1 LYKKYIYTLY
11 IKAIFGNNMK
21 KVYFGGNMLK
31 NIIKTLSIIFLV
43 ALVIISFS
51 GCSKQKTDEEQ
62 LRDKNISEID
72 YLDNYIML
80 MLNSINDID
89 LKQYDAKI
97 EKTENLNEI
106 LQESEETSSEDTG
119 NNVVQYSMVPNTIL
133 NANKTINWENLKLEI
148 ENLNN
153 TWPSIIVDL
162 YKANVDNKKLTEFS
176 DLINTCIGN
185 IKNENRTETLNSLA
199 KLYEYIPVF
208 LEKIASDNKQIELAK
223 TKVEV
228 IKAYVNIDFAN
239 WEELKT
245 SLDRAIS
252 NFEPIVNNTSEA
264 EKEYNIRKAYVLLQ
278 EFKNAVD
285 TNDKDLLFMKYKN
298 LMEELII
305 L

>member
-1 LYKKYIYTLY
+1 
-11 IKAIFGNNMK
+11 MK

-133 NANKTINWENLKLEI
+133 NANKTINWKNLKLEI

>member
-1 LYKKYIYTLY
+1 
-11 IKAIFGNNMK
+11 
-21 KVYFGGNMLK
+21 MLK

-80 MLNSINDID
+80 MLNSINNID

-208 LEKIASDNKQIELAK
+208 LEKIASDNQQIELAK

-252 NFEPIVNNTSEA
+252 NFEPIVNNTNEA

>member
-1 LYKKYIYTLY
+1 
-11 IKAIFGNNMK
+11 MK
-21 KVYFGGNMLK
+21 KVNFGGNMLK
-31 NIIKTLSIIFLV
+31 NIIKTLSIIFLIV
-43 ALVIISFS
+43 LVIIFFS
-51 GCSKQKTDEEQ
+51 GCSKEKTDEEQ

-80 MLNSINDID
+80 LINSINNID

-106 LQESEETSSEDTG
+106 LQENEETSSEDTG
-119 NNVVQYSMVPNTIL
+119 NNVVQYSMVPNTVL
-133 NANKTINWENLKLEI
+133 NADKTINWENLKLEI

-162 YKANVDNKKLTEFS
+162 YKADVDNNKLTEFS

-185 IKNENRTETLNSLA
+185 IKNENRIETLNSLA

-208 LEKIASDNKQIELAK
+208 LEKIVSDDQQVELAK

-228 IKAYVNIDFAN
+228 IKAYVNIDLEN
-239 WEELKT
+239 WDGLKGN
-245 SLDRAIS
+245 LDSAIS
-252 NFEPIVNNTSEA
+252 NFEPIVNNTNEA

-285 TNDKDLLFMKYKN
+285 TKDKDLLFMKYKN

>member
-1 LYKKYIYTLY
+1 
-11 IKAIFGNNMK
+11 MK

-43 ALVIISFS
+43 AIVIISFS

-133 NANKTINWENLKLEI
+133 NANKTINWKNLKLEI

-228 IKAYVNIDFAN
+228 INAYVNIDFAN

-252 NFEPIVNNTSEA
+252 NFEPIVNNTNEA

>member
-1 LYKKYIYTLY
+1 
-11 IKAIFGNNMK
+11 MK

-133 NANKTINWENLKLEI
+133 NADKTINWKNLKLEI

-208 LEKIASDNKQIELAK
+208 LEKIVTDDQQVALAK

-228 IKAYVNIDFAN
+228 IKAYVNIDFEN
-239 WEELKT
+239 WDGFK
-245 SLDRAIS
+245 SNLDSAIS
-252 NFEPIVNNTSEA
+252 NFEPIVNNTNEA

-285 TNDKDLLFMKYKN
+285 TKDKDLLFIKYKN

>member
-1 LYKKYIYTLY
+1 
-11 IKAIFGNNMK
+11 MK

-80 MLNSINDID
+80 MLNSINYID

-252 NFEPIVNNTSEA
+252 NFEPIVNNTNEA

>member
-1 LYKKYIYTLY
+1 
-11 IKAIFGNNMK
+11 MK

-133 NANKTINWENLKLEI
+133 NADKTINWKNLKLEI

-208 LEKIASDNKQIELAK
+208 LEKIASDNQQIELAK

-252 NFEPIVNNTSEA
+252 NFEPIVNNTNEA

>member
-1 LYKKYIYTLY
+1 
-11 IKAIFGNNMK
+11 
-21 KVYFGGNMLK
+21 MLK
-31 NIIKTLSIIFLV
+31 NIIKTLSIIFFI

-51 GCSKQKTDEEQ
+51 GCSKEKTDEEQ

-80 MLNSINDID
+80 LINSINNID

-106 LQESEETSSEDTG
+106 LQENEETSSEDTG
-119 NNVVQYSMVPNTIL
+119 NNVVQYSMVPNTVL

-162 YKANVDNKKLTEFS
+162 YKANVDNNKLTEFS

-208 LEKIASDNKQIELAK
+208 LEKIVTDNQQVKLAK

-228 IKAYVNIDFAN
+228 IKAYVNIDLEN
-239 WEELKT
+239 WDGLKGN
-245 SLDRAIS
+245 LDSAIS
-252 NFEPIVNNTSEA
+252 NFEPIVNNTNES

-285 TNDKDLLFMKYKN
+285 TKDKDLLFMKYKN

>member
-1 LYKKYIYTLY
+1 
-11 IKAIFGNNMK
+11 MK

-31 NIIKTLSIIFLV
+31 NIKKTLSIIFLV

-62 LRDKNISEID
+62 LRDKNILEID

-80 MLNSINDID
+80 MLNSINNID

-119 NNVVQYSMVPNTIL
+119 NNVVQYRMVPNTIL

-252 NFEPIVNNTSEA
+252 NFEPIVNNTNEA

>member
-1 LYKKYIYTLY
+1 
-11 IKAIFGNNMK
+11 MK

-31 NIIKTLSIIFLV
+31 NIIRTLSIIFLV

-208 LEKIASDNKQIELAK
+208 LEKIASDNQQIELAK

-252 NFEPIVNNTSEA
+252 NFEPIVNNTNEA

>member
-1 LYKKYIYTLY
+1 
-11 IKAIFGNNMK
+11 MK
-21 KVYFGGNMLK
+21 KVNFGGNMLK
-31 NIIKTLSIIFLV
+31 NIIKTLSIIFFI

-51 GCSKQKTDEEQ
+51 GCSKEKTDEEQ

-80 MLNSINDID
+80 LINSINNID

-106 LQESEETSSEDTG
+106 LQENEETSSEDTG
-119 NNVVQYSMVPNTIL
+119 NNVVQYSMVPNTVL

-153 TWPSIIVDL
+153 TWSSIIVDL
-162 YKANVDNKKLTEFS
+162 YKANVDNNKLTEFS

-208 LEKIASDNKQIELAK
+208 LEKIVTDNQQVKLAK

-228 IKAYVNIDFAN
+228 IKAYVNIDLEN
-239 WEELKT
+239 WDGLKGN
-245 SLDRAIS
+245 LDSAIS
-252 NFEPIVNNTSEA
+252 NFEPIVNNTNES

-285 TNDKDLLFMKYKN
+285 TKDKDLLFMKYKN

>member
-1 LYKKYIYTLY
+1 
-11 IKAIFGNNMK
+11 MK

-43 ALVIISFS
+43 ALVIIFFS

-80 MLNSINDID
+80 MLNSINNID

-208 LEKIASDNKQIELAK
+208 LEKIASDNQQIELAK

-252 NFEPIVNNTSEA
+252 NFEPIVNNTNEA

-285 TNDKDLLFMKYKN
+285 INDKDLLFMKYKN

>member
-1 LYKKYIYTLY
+1 
-11 IKAIFGNNMK
+11 MK
-21 KVYFGGNMLK
+21 KVNFGGNMLK
-31 NIIKTLSIIFLV
+31 NIIKTLSIIFLI

-51 GCSKQKTDEEQ
+51 GCSKEKTDEEQ
-62 LRDKNISEID
+62 LRNKNISEID
-72 YLDNYIML
+72 YLENYIMSL
-80 MLNSINDID
+80 INSINNID

-106 LQESEETSSEDTG
+106 LQENEEISSEDTK
-119 NNVVQYSMVPNTIL
+119 NNVVQYSMVPNTVL
-133 NANKTINWENLKLEI
+133 NADKTINWENLKLGI

-162 YKANVDNKKLTEFS
+162 YKANVDNNKLTEFS
-176 DLINTCIGN
+176 NLINTCIGN
-185 IKNENRTETLNSLA
+185 IKNENRTETLNNLA

-208 LEKIASDNKQIELAK
+208 LENIVSNEQQVELAK

-228 IKAYVNIDFAN
+228 IKAYVNIDFEN
-239 WEELKT
+239 WDGLKGN
-245 SLDRAIS
+245 LDSATS
-252 NFEPIVNNTSEA
+252 NFEPILNNTNES
-264 EKEYNIRKAYVLLQ
+264 EKEYNIRKVYVLLQ

-285 TNDKDLLFMKYKN
+285 TKDKDLLFMKYKN

>member
-1 LYKKYIYTLY
+1 
-11 IKAIFGNNMK
+11 
-21 KVYFGGNMLK
+21 MLK

-208 LEKIASDNKQIELAK
+208 LEKIASDNQQIELAK

-252 NFEPIVNNTSEA
+252 NFEPIVNNTNEA

>member
-1 LYKKYIYTLY
+1 MT
-11 IKAIFGNNMK
+11 

-80 MLNSINDID
+80 ILNSINDID

>member
-1 LYKKYIYTLY
+1 
-11 IKAIFGNNMK
+11 MK

-72 YLDNYIML
+72 YLDNYIVL

-133 NANKTINWENLKLEI
+133 NADKTINWKNLKLEI

-185 IKNENRTETLNSLA
+185 IKSENRTETLNSLA

-208 LEKIASDNKQIELAK
+208 LEKIVSDNQQVELAK

>member
-1 LYKKYIYTLY
+1 
-11 IKAIFGNNMK
+11 MK
-21 KVYFGGNMLK
+21 KVNFGGNMLK
-31 NIIKTLSIIFLV
+31 NIIKTLSIIFFI

-51 GCSKQKTDEEQ
+51 GCSKEKTDEEQ

-80 MLNSINDID
+80 LINSINNID

-119 NNVVQYSMVPNTIL
+119 NNVVQYSMVPNTVL
-133 NANKTINWENLKLEI
+133 NADKTINWENLKLEI

-162 YKANVDNKKLTEFS
+162 YKANVDNNKLTEFS

-208 LEKIASDNKQIELAK
+208 LEKIVTDNQQVELAK

-228 IKAYVNIDFAN
+228 IKAYVNIDLEN
-239 WEELKT
+239 WDGLKGN
-245 SLDRAIS
+245 LDSAIS
-252 NFEPIVNNTSEA
+252 NFEPIVNNTNEA

-285 TNDKDLLFMKYKN
+285 TKDKDLLFMKYKN

>member
-1 LYKKYIYTLY
+1 
-11 IKAIFGNNMK
+11 MK

-133 NANKTINWENLKLEI
+133 NANETINWENLKLEI

>member
-1 LYKKYIYTLY
+1 
-11 IKAIFGNNMK
+11 MK

-252 NFEPIVNNTSEA
+252 NFEPIVNNTNEA

-298 LMEELII
+298 LMEELNYNIGKK
-305 L
+305 LDNLTFM

>member
-1 LYKKYIYTLY
+1 
-11 IKAIFGNNMK
+11 MK

-62 LRDKNISEID
+62 FRDKNISEID

-119 NNVVQYSMVPNTIL
+119 NNVLQYSMVPNTIL

>member
-1 LYKKYIYTLY
+1 
-11 IKAIFGNNMK
+11 MK
-21 KVYFGGNMLK
+21 KVNFGGNMLK
-31 NIIKTLSIIFLV
+31 NIIKTLSIIFLIV
-43 ALVIISFS
+43 LVIISFS
-51 GCSKQKTDEEQ
+51 GCSKEKTDEEQ

-80 MLNSINDID
+80 LINSINNID

-106 LQESEETSSEDTG
+106 LQENEETSSEDTG
-119 NNVVQYSMVPNTIL
+119 NNVVQYSMVPNTVL
-133 NANKTINWENLKLEI
+133 NADKTINWENLKLEI

-162 YKANVDNKKLTEFS
+162 YKANVDNNKLTEFS

-185 IKNENRTETLNSLA
+185 IKNENRIETLNSLA

-208 LEKIASDNKQIELAK
+208 LEKIVSDDQQVELAK

-228 IKAYVNIDFAN
+228 IKAYVNIDLEN
-239 WEELKT
+239 WDGLKGN
-245 SLDRAIS
+245 LDSAIS
-252 NFEPIVNNTSEA
+252 NFEPIVNNTNEA

-285 TNDKDLLFMKYKN
+285 TKDKDLLFMKYKI

>member
-1 LYKKYIYTLY
+1 
-11 IKAIFGNNMK
+11 
-21 KVYFGGNMLK
+21 MLK

-133 NANKTINWENLKLEI
+133 NANKTINWKNLKLEI

>member
-1 LYKKYIYTLY
+1 
-11 IKAIFGNNMK
+11 MK

-31 NIIKTLSIIFLV
+31 NIIRTLSIIFLV
-43 ALVIISFS
+43 ALVIFSFS

-208 LEKIASDNKQIELAK
+208 LEKIVSDNQQVELAK

-228 IKAYVNIDFAN
+228 IKAYVNIDFEN
-239 WEELKT
+239 WDGFK
-245 SLDRAIS
+245 SNLDSAIS
-252 NFEPIVNNTSEA
+252 NFEPIVNNTNEA

-285 TNDKDLLFMKYKN
+285 TKDKDLLFIKYKN

>member
-1 LYKKYIYTLY
+1 
-11 IKAIFGNNMK
+11 MK
-21 KVYFGGNMLK
+21 KVSFVGNMLK

-148 ENLNN
+148 ENLND

-208 LEKIASDNKQIELAK
+208 LEKIVSDNQQVELAK

-252 NFEPIVNNTSEA
+252 NFEPIVNNTNEA

>member
-1 LYKKYIYTLY
+1 
-11 IKAIFGNNMK
+11 MK

-31 NIIKTLSIIFLV
+31 NIIRTLSIIFLV
-43 ALVIISFS
+43 ALVIFSFS

-80 MLNSINDID
+80 MLNSINNID

-252 NFEPIVNNTSEA
+252 NFEPIVNNTNEA

>member
-1 LYKKYIYTLY
+1 
-11 IKAIFGNNMK
+11 MK

-133 NANKTINWENLKLEI
+133 NADKTINWKNLKLEI

-185 IKNENRTETLNSLA
+185 IKSENRTETLNSLA

-208 LEKIASDNKQIELAK
+208 LEKIVSDNQQVELAK

>member
-1 LYKKYIYTLY
+1 
-11 IKAIFGNNMK
+11 MK

-148 ENLNN
+148 ENLND

-208 LEKIASDNKQIELAK
+208 LEKIVSDNQQVELAK

-252 NFEPIVNNTSEA
+252 NFEPIVNNTNEA

>member
-1 LYKKYIYTLY
+1 
-11 IKAIFGNNMK
+11 MK

-208 LEKIASDNKQIELAK
+208 LEKIASDNQQIELAK

-252 NFEPIVNNTSEA
+252 NFEPIVNNTNEA

>member
-1 LYKKYIYTLY
+1 
-11 IKAIFGNNMK
+11 MK

-62 LRDKNISEID
+62 PIDKNISEID

-80 MLNSINDID
+80 MLNSINNID

-208 LEKIASDNKQIELAK
+208 LEKIVSDNQQVELAK

-252 NFEPIVNNTSEA
+252 NFEPIVNNTNEA

>member
-1 LYKKYIYTLY
+1 
-11 IKAIFGNNMK
+11 MK

-119 NNVVQYSMVPNTIL
+119 NNIVQYSMVPNNIL
-133 NANKTINWENLKLEI
+133 NADKTINWKNLKLEI

-208 LEKIASDNKQIELAK
+208 LEKIVTDDQQVALAK

-228 IKAYVNIDFAN
+228 IKAYVNIDFEN
-239 WEELKT
+239 WDGFK
-245 SLDRAIS
+245 SNLDSAIS
-252 NFEPIVNNTSEA
+252 NFEPIVNNTNEA

>member
-1 LYKKYIYTLY
+1 
-11 IKAIFGNNMK
+11 MK
-21 KVYFGGNMLK
+21 KVNFGGNMLK
-31 NIIKTLSIIFLV
+31 NIIKTLSIIFLI

-51 GCSKQKTDEEQ
+51 GCSKEKTDEEQ
-62 LRDKNISEID
+62 LRNKNISEID
-72 YLDNYIML
+72 YLENYIMSL
-80 MLNSINDID
+80 INSINNID

-106 LQESEETSSEDTG
+106 LQENEEISSKDTE
-119 NNVVQYSMVPNTIL
+119 NNVVQYSMVPNIVL
-133 NANKTINWENLKLEI
+133 NADKTINWENLKLGI

-208 LEKIASDNKQIELAK
+208 LEKIASDNQQIELAK

-252 NFEPIVNNTSEA
+252 NFEPIVNNTNEA

>member
-1 LYKKYIYTLY
+1 
-11 IKAIFGNNMK
+11 MK
-21 KVYFGGNMLK
+21 KVNFGGNMLK

-43 ALVIISFS
+43 ALVIIFFS

-119 NNVVQYSMVPNTIL
+119 NNVVQYSMVPNMVL
-133 NANKTINWENLKLEI
+133 NADKTINWENLKIEI

-162 YKANVDNKKLTEFS
+162 YKADVDNNKLTEFS

-252 NFEPIVNNTSEA
+252 NFEPIVNNTNEA

>member
-1 LYKKYIYTLY
+1 
-11 IKAIFGNNMK
+11 MK
-21 KVYFGGNMLK
+21 KVNFGGNMLK
-31 NIIKTLSIIFLV
+31 NIIKTLSIIFLIV
-43 ALVIISFS
+43 LVIISFS
-51 GCSKQKTDEEQ
+51 GCSKEKTDEEQ

-80 MLNSINDID
+80 LINSINNID

-106 LQESEETSSEDTG
+106 LQENEETSSEDTG
-119 NNVVQYSMVPNTIL
+119 NNVVQYSMVPNTVL
-133 NANKTINWENLKLEI
+133 NVDKTINWENLKLEI

-162 YKANVDNKKLTEFS
+162 YKADVDNNKLTEFS

-185 IKNENRTETLNSLA
+185 IKNENRIETLNSLA

-208 LEKIASDNKQIELAK
+208 LEKIVSDDQQVELAK

-228 IKAYVNIDFAN
+228 IKAYVNIDLEN
-239 WEELKT
+239 WDGLKGN
-245 SLDRAIS
+245 LDSAIS
-252 NFEPIVNNTSEA
+252 NFEPIVNNTNEA

-285 TNDKDLLFMKYKN
+285 TKDKDLLFMKYKN

>member
-1 LYKKYIYTLY
+1 
-11 IKAIFGNNMK
+11 MK

-80 MLNSINDID
+80 MLNSINNID

-119 NNVVQYSMVPNTIL
+119 NNVVQYRMVPNTIL

-208 LEKIASDNKQIELAK
+208 LEKIAFDNQQIELAK

-252 NFEPIVNNTSEA
+252 NFEPIVNNTNEA

>member
-1 LYKKYIYTLY
+1 
-11 IKAIFGNNMK
+11 MK

-208 LEKIASDNKQIELAK
+208 LEKIVTDDQQVALAK

-228 IKAYVNIDFAN
+228 IKAYVNIDFEN
-239 WEELKT
+239 WDGFK
-245 SLDRAIS
+245 SNLDSAIS
-252 NFEPIVNNTSEA
+252 NFEPIVNNTNEA

-285 TNDKDLLFMKYKN
+285 TKDKDLLFIKYKN